1 MVDSIYITK
10 IIFSSMHLYNRLN
23 SYYVHN
29 QVFSIMLDLTYISII
44 PFEFIFIKEKWKR
57 QVKLKIILTLFH
69 KLSFLRKLMM
79 YSCAFCLSFNC
90 CKMIRDVTLLPDSET
105 NVDTVLSMSSNVRNT
120 WIQQTKCKS
129 MG

>member
-44 PFEFIFIKEKWKR
+44 PFEFIFIKEK
-57 QVKLKIILTLFH
+57 
-69 KLSFLRKLMM
+69 
-79 YSCAFCLSFNC
+79 
-90 CKMIRDVTLLPDSET
+90 
-105 NVDTVLSMSSNVRNT
+105 
-120 WIQQTKCKS
+120 
-129 MG
+129 